1 MKTLHRLE
9 REYTRVKHKE
19 AEDNEEI
26 RRLKTENRL
35 LMQRVDELEQVTTL
49 VGQGRYDALPYFSP
63 QSVV

>member
-1 MKTLHRLE
+1 MNRYTLLIVYRLE

-35 LMQRVDELEQVTTL
+35 LMQRIDELERVINTNCKWNIL
-49 VGQGRYDALPYFSP
+49 YRK
-63 QSVV
+63 